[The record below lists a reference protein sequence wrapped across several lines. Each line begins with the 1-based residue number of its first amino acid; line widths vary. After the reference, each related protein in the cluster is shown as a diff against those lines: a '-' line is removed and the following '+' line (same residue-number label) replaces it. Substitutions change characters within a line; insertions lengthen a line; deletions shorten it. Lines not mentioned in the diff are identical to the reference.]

1 MTQRAF
7 IFLFAIVI
15 IVIVSIIM
23 FIVFSTD
30 SGVELE
36 QIKTVMI
43 DKYVEPKYAV
53 TATNYQRDPK
63 ATFENEL
70 KQKIENV
77 VPFGIALLSMYQL
90 DNTKT
95 QYLEDVEDLIKRI
108 DKKLG
113 GPVKSNNT
121 VPWGSNWYH
130 CSISLTRL
138 LAMYEYIGKDKG
150 VMDICH
156 RRIIQIT
163 PRLGH
168 SLGYKRTDTNIIL
181 IGIPR
186 LLTLKKN
193 RPDLYEADIK
203 TNEFRELQN
212 QMNLKPSTDDVVRT
226 GVYQDHSCIHNDN
239 NPTFAAVA
247 GLGGF
252 YLDAYRELKYEEN
265 RSTFVKELLDKLLH
279 PELDF
284 IPYGLFGRYPKIVWD
299 MDLRNHWPNY
309 TRNPNYDVNIFP
321 FIGLGVFKS
330 PNFIFS
336 LRVQRKNIAAYESDK
351 WYYQCAL
358 GWIQMRKL
366 YCKDINYNKYKSEQG
381 SVIMWDKLKFQPGV
395 ISFDDAKN
403 DNFDNFKKPQETETY
418 FLLPSFCQDIRSY
431 IGHLNGHKDR
441 KLLYWF
447 NKYKFEKFYGKN
459 VEISERGV
467 CTDNGLV
474 MRYEIKNQSGKA
486 LKLILKDADIGNE
499 MKIKPSVDDSGTG
512 VLIPNSGEPKIVKWY
527 QVFDDTIEPKTVDGD
542 SANNSMS
549 FTINGDMYVIE
560 EHGGHHIVKCNGDI
574 ILAGNSSSL
583 REGSITHHDT
593 SSGKDTVFKRDSKTL
608 MYVPQ

>member
-30 SGVELE
+30 SGGELE
-36 QIKTVMI
+36 QIKSVMI
-43 DKYVEPKYAV
+43 DKYVEPNYAV
-53 TATNYQRDPK
+53 TATNYQRDPE
-63 ATFENEL
+63 ATFKKEL
-70 KQKIENV
+70 EEKIENV

-95 QYLEDVEDLIKRI
+95 QYLEVVDDLIKRI

-113 GPVKSNNT
+113 GPVPDRRMT
-121 VPWGSNWYH
+121 PWGSNWYH
-130 CSISLTRL
+130 CSISLTRM

-163 PRLGH
+163 PRLDR
-168 SLGYKRTDTNIIL
+168 SLGMEFKGKVNIIHVA
-181 IGIPR
+181 IPR

-193 RPDLYEADIK
+193 NPEEYEKETRLEPFDNLK
-203 TNEFRELQN
+203 EMT
-212 QMNLKPSTDDVVRT
+212 NLKPNT
-226 GVYQDHSCIHNDN
+226 GNAVKDGIYQDYSCIN
-239 NPTFAAVA
+239 NKNIPTFSAIT

-252 YLDAYRELKYEEN
+252 SLEVYSFFGLEEN
-265 RSTFVKELLDKLLH
+265 ISTFVTEILNRILH
-279 PELDF
+279 PKLDF
-284 IPYGLFGRYPKIVWD
+284 IPYGLFGRDPKITCKET
-299 MDLRNHWPNY
+299 LKRYWPNY
-309 TRNPNYDVNIFP
+309 ERNPNYDVNIFP

-330 PNFIFS
+330 EKFVFS
-336 LRVQRKNIAAYESDK
+336 VRVQRDGIAAYEFDN
-351 WYYQCAL
+351 WYQQFAL
-358 GWIQMRKL
+358 GWLQMRKL
-366 YCKDINYNKYKSEQG
+366 YHTEIDYRNYKSKME
-381 SVIMWDKLKFQPGV
+381 WDKLKVQPGV
-395 ISFDDAKN
+395 ISFAEEKN
-403 DNFDNFKKPQETETY
+403 NSFEAFKNQRSTAYT
-418 FLLPSFCQDIRSY
+418 LPEFCSEIKSY
-431 IGHLNGHKDR
+431 IGHLKNYKDK

-447 NKYKFEKFYGKN
+447 NKYKFKAFYGDQ
-459 VEISERGV
+459 VVISERGV

-486 LKLILKDADIGNE
+486 LKLILKDADIGN
-499 MKIKPSVDDSGTG
+499 KITFKPSVDDSGTG
-512 VLIPNSGEPKIVKWY
+512 VLIPNSGEPKIVQWY

-560 EHGGHHIVKCNGDI
+560 QHGDYHIVKCNGDI

-583 REGSITHHDT
+583 RDASITHHDT
-593 SSGKDTVFKRDSKTL
+593 SSGKDTVFKRDSETL
-608 MYVPQ
+608 MYVPQQN